1 MYRCCAGC
9 SGSIAVL
16 ILEVG
21 IFVLT
26 GLWCRS
32 RRWSVLCGFLLALA
46 FLFFFLHFGCG
57 GLLFGLFFFFG
68 FCFGFRLSFRLVLI
82 VLKFCLG
89 GFSAFFG
96 CCYFFFVF
104 FSCGLG
110 LLLGCFL
117 EFLCF
122 CFLVCPEVGSA
133 SPDEFVVFYRSAV
146 KRPCVDWR
154 Y

>member
-1 MYRCCAGC
+1 MYRCCACC

-46 FLFFFLHFGCG
+46 LLFFFLHFGCG
-57 GLLFGLFFFFG
+57 VLLF
-68 FCFGFRLSFRLVLI
+68 
-82 VLKFCLG
+82 
-89 GFSAFFG
+89 
-96 CCYFFFVF
+96 
-104 FSCGLG
+104 
-110 LLLGCFL
+110 GCFL

-122 CFLVCPEVGSA
+122 CFLVCTEIGSA